1 LTGDILIGGIVI
13 PFRGLKIGGKNS
25 GLGVSRERKGRHG
38 HAKWSKK
45 FHEKRQ

>member
-1 LTGDILIGGIVI
+1 
-13 PFRGLKIGGKNS
+13 
-25 GLGVSRERKGRHG
+25 LGVSRERKGRHG